1 MDNAPALL
9 QSLKQA
15 SNSVGLYL
23 NESKTEYINKCT
35 TNNDHTIKTLNNA
48 TLKQVDD
55 YKYLGSYISS
65 SIKDLQTRKGMAWSA
80 CYDMHKIWS
89 SQLSKEFKVKI
100 FRATVEP
107 ILLYGSETWTL

>member
-1 MDNAPALL
+1 MMKKVVVTEGKFKDYIDEMQQGYELGFTPYRLHKNADGTFVTPIGVHDV
-9 QSLKQA
+9 KVY
-15 SNSVGLYL
+15 VGLYL

-65 SIKDLQTRKGMAWSA
+65 SLKDFQTRKGMA
-80 CYDMHKIWS
+80 
-89 SQLSKEFKVKI
+89 
-100 FRATVEP
+100 
-107 ILLYGSETWTL
+107 